1 VNLRDLP
8 AYARDTALRMFPH
21 RGPKGLVAIGNPG
34 PDDPV
39 LVTGNFT
46 LTIRRMRDVLAGS
59 HVWLL
64 CADSKG
70 INVWCAAG
78 GGHLTHHDVISIM
91 RTSGLEKRVRH
102 REIVLPQLAATGIE
116 RRKITEATGWAP
128 RWGPA
133 RLEDLPAF
141 LARGGRVRRDERSMR
156 FPVWE
161 RAEMAAMWSI
171 PMVLIGALPI
181 AWLGGLT
188 GFVASAT
195 AILAETFA
203 LFVSLPK
210 LPVQGRTRWLTF
222 LVFACAGFGI
232 SVGALKLL
240 SSATQGHLVLVGV
253 SSLAGMAVLSVDLTG
268 TTPWYGS
275 YINTFRNFA
284 HITLDEDACSGAADC
299 VLVCPRDVLQ
309 MKGKARKVQIA
320 SPEQC
325 IQCGAC
331 IVQCPNDALSFRY
344 EDGRVL
350 TPQVVRATRMNMAG
364 RRAIEVKS

>member
-1 VNLRDLP
+1 MRLQDVP
-8 AYARDTALRMFPH
+8 AYARDTVLRMFPH
-21 RGPKGLVAIGNPG
+21 RGPTGLVPIGNPG
-34 PDDPV
+34 LDDPV

-91 RTSGLEKRVRH
+91 RISGLEKRIRH
-102 REIVLPQLAATGIE
+102 REIVLPQLAATGVE
-116 RRKITEATGWAP
+116 RRKITEATGWAT

-141 LARGGRVRRDERSMR
+141 LESGGHVDREERTMR
-156 FPVWE
+156 FPAWE

-171 PMVLIGALPI
+171 PMVLIGAPLI

-188 GFVASAT
+188 CFVASAT
-195 AILAETFA
+195 GILAETFA
-203 LFVSLPK
+203 LFVLLPR
-210 LPVQGRTRWLTF
+210 LPIQKRTRWFTF

-232 SVGALKLL
+232 STGALELL
-240 SSATQGHLVLVGV
+240 ASATQGHLVLVCV
-253 SSLAGMAVLSVDLTG
+253 ANLAGMAVLSVDLAG

-275 YINTFRNFA
+275 YINTFHNFA
-284 HITLDEDACSGAADC
+284 DITLDEDACTGAAEC

-309 MKGKARKVQIA
+309 MKGKACKVQIA
-320 SPEQC
+320 RPGQC

-331 IVQCPNDALSFRY
+331 IVQCPSDALSFHY
-344 EDGRVL
+344 DDGRIL
-350 TPQVVRATRMNMAG
+350 TPRIVRTTRMNMAG